1 MTCSNYSW
9 TSTSAKERHPRLY
22 DVMAFADV
30 CADLIVTGN
39 VRPRFKQ
46 VEQFVDYSLQIGG
59 SGAIF
64 AAQMARLG
72 ASTALLGWL
81 GRDIFGEYV
90 YTELKA
96 TGVDV
101 TRLKLHREIQ
111 TCLGLALSEPNDRA
125 ILTHLGALNA
135 ATPND
140 LDPNLL
146 QLCRHW
152 HIAGYFLLPHLQP
165 AWKTWLELCRANGVT
180 TSLDTNWDPSE
191 QWLGV
196 TELLPLIDVFLPNE
210 AEALAIS
217 KQSNVY
223 AAAQTLADFGPL
235 VVVKRG
241 AQGALAINGSEMQ
254 ALNASASPFRPAEI
268 VDTTGAGDNFDA
280 GFLHAWLCQEDIQTC
295 LDLAHRCA
303 VSSLE
308 FPGGIAGQIC
318 ASPELLEPEKVG
330 SNRDDTLL

>member
-1 MTCSNYSW
+1 MACSNYSK
-9 TSTSAKERHPRLY
+9 TTASGDEQYPRLY
-22 DVMAFADV
+22 DVMTFADV

-39 VRPRFKQ
+39 VRPRFRQ
-46 VEQFVDYSLQIGG
+46 VEQFVNYSLQIGG

-72 ASTALLGWL
+72 GSTALLGWL
-81 GRDIFGEYV
+81 GRDVFGEYV
-90 YTELKA
+90 YAELKK
-96 TGVDV
+96 TGIDV
-101 TRLKLHREIQ
+101 TRLKLHEEAQ

-135 ATPND
+135 ATPDD
-140 LDPNLL
+140 LDPDLL

-165 AWKTWLELCRANGVT
+165 AWKTWLELCRAKGVT

-191 QWLGV
+191 RWLGV
-196 TELLPLIDVFLPNE
+196 LELLPLIDVFLPNE
-210 AEALAIS
+210 AEALSIS
-217 KQSNVY
+217 DQPDAYV
-223 AAAQTLADFGPL
+223 AAQMLSDYGPL

-241 AQGALAINGSEMQ
+241 AEGALAIKGWEQHELHASE
-254 ALNASASPFRPAEI
+254 SPFRPARI
-268 VDTTGAGDNFDA
+268 IDTTGAGDNFDA
-280 GFLHAWLCQEDIQTC
+280 GFLYAWLRHEEIQAC
-295 LDLAHRCA
+295 LNLAHRCA

-318 ASPELLEPEKVG
+318 DTTGIVG
-330 SNRDDTLL
+330 IKEGRTE

>member
-1 MTCSNYSW
+1 MPSSSDSTTPASSNEQC
-9 TSTSAKERHPRLY
+9 TQLY
-22 DVMAFADV
+22 DVMTFADV
-30 CADLIVTGN
+30 CADQIITGN
-39 VRPRFKQ
+39 VRPRFHQ

-81 GRDIFGEYV
+81 GQDIFGEYV
-90 YTELKA
+90 RTELNK
-96 TGVDV
+96 TGIDV
-101 TRLKLHREIQ
+101 GRLKLDATAQ
-111 TCLGLALSEPNDRA
+111 TCLGLALSEPDDRA

-135 ATPND
+135 ATPRD
-140 LDPNLL
+140 LDPEYL

-165 AWKTWLELCRANGVT
+165 AWKGWLELCRAKGVT

-191 QWLGV
+191 QWKDVL
-196 TELLPLIDVFLPNE
+196 ELLPLIDIFLPNE
-210 AEALAIS
+210 AEALSIS
-217 KQSNVY
+217 KQSDIY
-223 AAAQTLADFGPL
+223 AAAEALASYRPL

-241 AQGALAINGSEMQ
+241 ARGALAIKGSERYE
-254 ALNASASPFRPAEI
+254 LHASESPFRPARI

-280 GFLHAWLCQEDIQTC
+280 GFLYAWLRHEEIQAC
-295 LDLAHRCA
+295 LNLAHRCA

-318 ASPELLEPEKVG
+318 DSTGTTPTKE
-330 SNRDDTLL
+330 RR